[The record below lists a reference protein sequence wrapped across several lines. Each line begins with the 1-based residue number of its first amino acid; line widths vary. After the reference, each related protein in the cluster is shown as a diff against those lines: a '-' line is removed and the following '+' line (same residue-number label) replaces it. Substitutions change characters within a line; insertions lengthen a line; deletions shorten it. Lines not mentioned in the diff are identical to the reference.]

1 MVILVG
7 STVVPFIYALSHES
21 SSSSHTYAPNCLRCA
36 FVIHCVPTPTQACGH
51 SGPGMG
57 LPANRAHCAAHGPMV
72 MHAHTRSRTKHVV
85 HYIFYSRRRSPFFE
99 CIFLHC
105 QHFAAL
111 RLPLAVFCFQFLVFS
126 LQLL

>member
-1 MVILVG
+1 VVILVG
-7 STVVPFIYALSHES
+7 STVVPFTYALSHES

-85 HYIFYSRRRSPFFE
+85 CTTFFTLVGARLFSNAFSCIVSILQLCVCRSPFS
-99 CIFLHC
+99 
-105 QHFAAL
+105 
-111 RLPLAVFCFQFLVFS
+111 VFS
-126 LQLL
+126 F